1 MRDCANRIFGKSP
14 VPTMPDGSV
23 AKLPIDDSAGREHQ
37 LNVHG
42 WPPNHIQ
49 EYMTAEGLSIQEAFI
64 KNLEIQRS
72 HLSSDTSLSDA
83 QKAAL
88 CGSRY
93 ANTASE
99 FVTEQM
105 RLDKVLESFK
115 PDKKDNDPAGSKQVE
130 PQNQPKLESEV

>member
-1 MRDCANRIFGKSP
+1 MRDCANRILGTSP
-14 VPTMPDGSV
+14 VPTMPDGSI

-37 LNVHG
+37 LNEHG

-49 EYMTAEGLSIQEAFI
+49 EYMNAEGKSIQDAFI

-72 HLSSDTSLSDA
+72 HISPDASLSDA

-99 FVTEQM
+99 FVSEQL
-105 RLDKVLESFK
+105 RIDKVRESFK
-115 PDKKDNDPAGSKQVE
+115 PDKQDNQQPRSPESKQE
-130 PQNQPKLESEV
+130 NGTNKESEV